1 MTEKK
6 AHEVDGWLGRPDPRM
21 AIVLIYGPD
30 RGLVAERARLF
41 VSKSGI
47 ATDDPFSLVRIDAAD
62 IERDPGRLMDEAG
75 TVSMFSARRLIWVR
89 DAGAHKG
96 FADAVKALA
105 ATPLAD
111 AIVLIEAGDLRK
123 GIALRTAVEGAKTA
137 VALPCYADDGRSIDA
152 VIDDAMQKAGVSMG
166 LEARQAL
173 KR

>member
-47 ATDDPFSLVRIDAAD
+47 ATDDPFSLVRIDASE
-62 IERDPGRLMDEAG
+62 IERDPGRLIDEAG

-105 ATPLAD
+105 SSPLAD
-111 AIVLIEAGDLRK
+111 ATVLIEAGELKK
-123 GIALRTAVEGAKTA
+123 GAALQNRRR
-137 VALPCYADDGRSIDA
+137 DGRLPPSRCLA
-152 VIDDAMQKAGVSMG
+152 TATTA
-166 LEARQAL
+166 ARST
-173 KR
+173 R